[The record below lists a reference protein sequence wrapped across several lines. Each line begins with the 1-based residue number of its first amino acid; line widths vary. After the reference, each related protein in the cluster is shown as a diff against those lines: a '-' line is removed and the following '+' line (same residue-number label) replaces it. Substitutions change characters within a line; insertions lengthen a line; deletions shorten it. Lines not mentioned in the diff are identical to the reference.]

1 LHFVRTRA
9 AASVDASARLQP
21 DLTLALLAIPS
32 ASLPVDTT
40 PGFRP
45 ERKRSAEVLRRS
57 QCSTSRRVAEGR
69 LWHLGVPRGGVGDPK
84 QHSLTVCC
92 GAGCRRHARH
102 RRDGCGRRARPRFR
116 CAVVSHLRACAWDLH
131 GCRDHGYR
139 LAVLGVER
147 AAACSTSAG
156 ELSSERSSGCL
167 PGSSRPPRSRARAWS
182 RRSR

>member
-1 LHFVRTRA
+1 VRSRA
-9 AASVDASARLQP
+9 RR
-21 DLTLALLAIPS
+21 
-32 ASLPVDTT
+32 SLCDGEAEACRADGET
-40 PGFRP
+40 PGTRP

-131 GCRDHGYR
+131 ACRDHGYR

-167 PGSSRPPRSRARAWS
+167 PGSSRPPRSKARAWS
-182 RRSR
+182 RRSRRGSPQ